1 MKKQLKKLVLS
12 RETLRHLTKN
22 EVGRTG
28 IRGGDN
34 KDPYT
39 RTLLPSDG
47 GCDSHADCTHETC
60 PQSLTCD
67 SVVIC

>member
-1 MKKQLKKLVLS
+1 MKKKMKKLSIS
-12 RETLRHLTKN
+12 RETLRHLAA
-22 EVGRTG
+22 V
-28 IRGGDN
+28 RGGDN